1 MQTAIEKIRELRT
14 LHEDG
19 LLSRDEFDRRKE
31 AILDTA
37 YHDARANAS
46 TASEGTELGLMAG
59 QEVGQ
64 PARRYRLQRLIAH
77 GGMTE
82 VWQAVDLA
90 TEAQLGHNAQVALK
104 IHPPQR
110 SGATHEARLLLEEAI
125 CARRLTHENIV
136 RVHDWSQDAATG
148 SVFLVMEYLDGED
161 LDALIARTGGV
172 PLERACALLDAVGQ
186 ALDYAWDKQR
196 LVHRD
201 LKPANVFVQADGIV
215 KLLDF
220 GIAGSVQGSAA
231 PGNSGTAAYRAPE
244 AADPQL
250 VPDRALDVHAAA
262 VMLYR
267 MVAGAL
273 PFDGKRREQAAPREN
288 ALPGAVRAALHAGF
302 APDPSMRPP
311 SVSALLRRVREAMAA
326 QAPAQVPAQV
336 WSPVAAPATVPEP
349 VRAPAAV
356 VTPLRATPVADP
368 AVQRRELERRARE
381 AAQAE
386 REARRQTLREQ
397 LRRRLEQDAE
407 QERTA
412 QSKPVQRRAEILAGA
427 AASPF
432 MPAGE
437 QMMSSRLS
445 YASTGTP
452 AAPSSPRSTAGRSDE
467 MSGSAGPRGRLRD
480 RFLDDSSQSPELV
493 MLTAGRF
500 LMGSGPVEQQLA
512 ADAGAR
518 KAWLEREGPRHAVNI
533 ANQFAIGRLPVTVGQ
548 WREFVVDTRWKSSG
562 EVSWAAPGFMQTDE
576 HPVVGISWHDAQ
588 LYVRWLSART
598 GKRYRLPTEAE
609 WEYACRAGT
618 ATPFNVGEN
627 IRPDQANYD
636 SRFSWSGNERGVPR
650 RGTTAAGSY
659 PANAWGLCDM
669 HGNVWEWVQDVM
681 HDSYEGAPGDGSAWE
696 DGGDQNRRV
705 LRGGSWLYHPRYLRS
720 AVRNGFASRLSNDK
734 VGFRIVRE
742 VE

>member
-14 LHEDG
+14 MHEDG

-37 YHDARANAS
+37 YHDARARAS
-46 TASEGTELGLMAG
+46 TPGDGTELGLMAG

-90 TEAQLGHNAQVALK
+90 TEAQLGHGAQVALK

-110 SGATHEARLLLEEAI
+110 AGAVHEARLLLEEAI
-125 CARRLTHENIV
+125 CARRLTHEHIV

-148 SVFLVMEYLDGED
+148 SVFLVMEYLDGEN

-172 PLERACALLDAVGQ
+172 SLERACTLLDAVGQ
-186 ALDYAWDKQR
+186 ALDYGWDKHR

-201 LKPANVFVQADGIV
+201 LKPANVFVQSDGLV

-220 GIAGSVQGSAA
+220 GIAGSAEGAPA
-231 PGNSGTAAYRAPE
+231 PGNSGTAVYRAPE
-244 AADPQL
+244 ASDPQL

-267 MVAGAL
+267 MVTGAL
-273 PFDGKRREQAAPREN
+273 PFDGKRREQAAPRDH
-288 ALPGAVRAALHAGF
+288 ALPGSVRAALHAGF

-311 SVSALLRRVREAMAA
+311 SVSALLKRVREAMAA
-326 QAPAQVPAQV
+326 QAA
-336 WSPVAAPATVPEP
+336 VAAPAPAVAPAEP
-349 VRAPAAV
+349 ARQAGAPAAP
-356 VTPLRATPVADP
+356 PLRAAPPPDPVD
-368 AVQRRELERRARE
+368 QRRELERRSRAT
-381 AAQAE
+381 AQAE
-386 REARRQTLREQ
+386 REARRQALREQ

-407 QERTA
+407 QERLAA
-412 QSKPVQRRAEILAGA
+412 QSRPAQRRAEIIASA

-432 MPAGE
+432 IPAGE
-437 QMMSSRLS
+437 QMMSSRLA
-445 YASTGTP
+445 YAATGTLAP
-452 AAPSSPRSTAGRSDE
+452 SAAPGPTAAPMRE
-467 MSGSAGPRGRLRD
+467 EVQPATPNPRGRLRD
-480 RFLDDSSQSPELV
+480 RFLDDSSQAPELV
-493 MLTAGRF
+493 VLPPGRF
-500 LMGSGPVEQQLA
+500 LMGSGPGEQQA
-512 ADAGAR
+512 ALEAGAR
-518 KAWLEREGPRHAVNI
+518 KAWLEREVPRHPKTI
-533 ANQFAIGRLPVTVGQ
+533 AHPFAIGRLPVTVGQ
-548 WREFVVDTRWKSSG
+548 WREFVVATGWKSSG
-562 EVSWAAPGFMQTDE
+562 DVSWAAPGFMQTDD

-588 LYVRWLSART
+588 LYVRWLSTRT

-636 SRFSWSGNERGVPR
+636 ARFAWSGDERGVPR
-650 RGTTAAGSY
+650 RGTAAAGSY

-681 HDSYEGAPGDGSAWE
+681 HDSYEGAPVDGSAWE

-734 VGFRIVRE
+734 VGFRVVRE

>member
-31 AILDTA
+31 AILDNA
-37 YHDARANAS
+37 YHDARAQAA
-46 TASEGTELGLMAG
+46 TRSEGTELGLMAG

-90 TEAQLGHNAQVALK
+90 TETQLGHGAQVALK

-110 SGATHEARLLLEEAI
+110 AGATHEARLLLEEAI
-125 CARRLTHENIV
+125 CARRLNHENIV

-161 LDALIARTGGV
+161 LDAMIARTGGV

-186 ALDYAWDKQR
+186 ALDYAWDKHR

-201 LKPANVFVQADGIV
+201 LKPANVFVQADGMV
-215 KLLDF
+215 KVLDF
-220 GIAGSVQGSAA
+220 GIAGTASGGGAA

-273 PFDGKRREQAAPREN
+273 PFDGTRREQAAPREH

-311 SVSALLRRVREAMAA
+311 SVSALLARVREAMAA
-326 QAPAQVPAQV
+326 QALVAMPAPATLA
-336 WSPVAAPATVPEP
+336 PVAAPAVPA
-349 VRAPAAV
+349 VAA
-356 VTPLRATPVADP
+356 VTPLRPTPAP
-368 AVQRRELERRARE
+368 APAEQRREVQRRAV
-381 AAQAE
+381 ASAQAE
-386 REARRQTLREQ
+386 RDARRQALREQ

-407 QERTA
+407 QERIAA
-412 QSKPVQRRAEILAGA
+412 QSRPPQRRSDILAGA
-427 AASPF
+427 AAAPF
-432 MPAGE
+432 LPAGE
-437 QMMSSRLS
+437 QMVSSRLA
-445 YASTGTP
+445 YAAVGS
-452 AAPSSPRSTAGRSDE
+452 AAPTAAPRSTPAPARADHNAD
-467 MSGSAGPRGRLRD
+467 SGNPRGRLRD
-480 RFLDDSSQSPELV
+480 RFLDDSSQTPEHVIL
-493 MLTAGRF
+493 MPGRF
-500 LMGSGPVEQQLA
+500 LMGSGPDEQQA
-512 ADAGAR
+512 ALDAGAR
-518 KAWLEREGPRHAVNI
+518 KAWLEREGPRHPVTI
-533 ANQFAIGRLPVTVGQ
+533 SRQFAIGRLPVTVGQ
-548 WREFVVDTRWKSSG
+548 WREFVVATQWKSSG
-562 EVSWAAPGFMQTDE
+562 EVNWAAPGFMQTDDY
-576 HPVVGISWHDAQ
+576 PVVGISWHDAV
-588 LYVRWLSART
+588 LYTRWLSTRT
-598 GKRYRLPTEAE
+598 GKRYRLPTETE
-609 WEYACRAGT
+609 WEYACRAGST
-618 ATPFNVGEN
+618 TPFNVGDN

-659 PANAWGLCDM
+659 PPNAWGLCDM

-681 HDSYEGAPGDGSAWE
+681 HDSYQGAPVDGSAWE
-696 DGGDQNRRV
+696 EGGDQSRRV

-734 VGFRIVRE
+734 VGFRVVRE
-742 VE
+742 ME